1 MRGLESN
8 MTRGR
13 GMMSDSGR
21 RGSGGGEVSKRGSRA
36 ATRRGT
42 SRRIGGRRKIKSGSR
57 GAVRR
62 STPRRTDASRGVRW
76 AKA

>member
-8 MTRGR
+8 TMRGR
-13 GMMSDSGR
+13 GMMADSGQ

-36 ATRRGT
+36 AMRRGT

-57 GAVRR
+57 GAARR
-62 STPRRTDASRGVRW
+62 STSRRTNASRGARW
-76 AKA
+76 ARA